1 MALKLLYAPLF
12 ANNLESILKFFDE
25 RNGNNRFSKKLMKM
39 IHKQTRLLKS
49 MPEIGRQTDFPGV
62 RILFVERFAIEYQIR
77 DKVIL
82 VIDIY
87 SCQTNPD
94 DRMLRKQ

>member
-1 MALKLLYAPLF
+1 
-12 ANNLESILKFFDE
+12 
-25 RNGNNRFSKKLMKM
+25 MKM
-39 IHKQTRLLKS
+39 IHKQVNLLKS
-49 MPEIGRQTDFPGV
+49 MPEIGRQTDFPNV

-87 SCQTNPD
+87 SCQTNQD
-94 DRMLRKQ
+94 DRIFQKL